1 MGHKSGKGGQTEGK
15 IDGCNH
21 SKKTQPFLKTN
32 AYVSLRHILK
42 GVRRWSLK

>member
-21 SKKTQPFLKTN
+21 SKKNPTLFK
-32 AYVSLRHILK
+32 K
-42 GVRRWSLK
+42 

>member
-21 SKKTQPFLKTN
+21 SKKNQPFLKTN
-32 AYVSLRHILK
+32 AYISLRHILK
-42 GVRRWSLK
+42 GVRR